1 MRPVM
6 LNSDISA
13 ESKDVINQ
21 QVLEEKFSEGLME
34 FEALIQSV
42 NGDNKSKL
50 VDLLAEFTE
59 E

>member
-6 LNSDISA
+6 LSSYTTV
-13 ESKDVINQ
+13 ETKDVINQ
-21 QVLEEKFSEGLME
+21 QVLEEKFSAGLME
-34 FEALIQSV
+34 FEALIKSIS
-42 NGDNKSKL
+42 GESKSKL

>member
-1 MRPVM
+1 M
-6 LNSDISA
+6 LNSDISV

-21 QVLEEKFSEGLME
+21 QVLEEKFSAGLME

>member
-1 MRPVM
+1 M
-6 LNSDISA
+6 LSFEIST

-21 QVLEEKFSEGLME
+21 QVLEEKFSAGLME
-34 FEALIQSV
+34 FKALIQSI
-42 NGDNKSKL
+42 NDDSKSKL

>member
-1 MRPVM
+1 M
-6 LNSDISA
+6 LSSEIST

-21 QVLEEKFSEGLME
+21 QVLEEKFSAGLME
-34 FEALIQSV
+34 FEALIQSI
-42 NGDNKSKL
+42 NDDSKSKL